1 MKQFYRTKMKE
12 IIAPVDK
19 DLIKSELTVDRFLRS
34 TNKANNEIYI
44 VNAHNSPHTMRE
56 IGRLREIT
64 FRNAGGGTGMEIDI
78 DTFDTMDEPCQQLIV
93 WNPDADEI
101 IGGYRFIL
109 GEHVKIDDN
118 GQPILATAHLFHFS
132 DQFIKDYLPYTLE
145 LGRSFVRIEYQS
157 SQAGAKSLF
166 ALDNLWDGLGA
177 LSIEYPQ
184 IKYYFGKVT
193 MYPSF
198 GTQGR
203 DIILYF
209 LQKHFNDPENLVTPI
224 HPLQMESDIQK
235 LDSLLSMFDIKDNYK
250 ILNQEVRSL
259 GQNIPPLVNAYMN
272 LSSTMKVFGTAV
284 NDEFGDV
291 EETGILVT
299 VTDIY
304 QEKRDRHIE
313 TYITELQSDFKF
325 QRFGIS

>member
-1 MKQFYRTKMKE
+1 MKE

-19 DLIKSELTVDRFLRS
+19 DLIKSELTIDRFLRS

-56 IGRLREIT
+56 IGRLREIA

-78 DTFDTMDEPCQQLIV
+78 DTFDTIDEPCQQLIV

-109 GEHVKIDDN
+109 GEHVQIDEK

-132 DQFIKDYLPYTLE
+132 DQFIKEYLPYTLE

-224 HPLQMESDIQK
+224 HPLKMESDIQK

-299 VTDIY
+299 VADIY

>member
-19 DLIKSELTVDRFLRS
+19 DLIKSELTIDRFLRS

-56 IGRLREIT
+56 IGRLREIA

-109 GEHVKIDDN
+109 GEHVQIDEK

-224 HPLQMESDIQK
+224 HPLKMESDIQK

-299 VTDIY
+299 VADIY

>member
-1 MKQFYRTKMKE
+1 MKE

-19 DLIKSELTVDRFLRS
+19 DLIKSELTIERFLRR

-44 VNAHNSPHTMRE
+44 VNAFNSPHTMCE
-56 IGRLREIT
+56 IGRLREIA

-78 DTFDTMDEPCQQLIV
+78 DTFDTMEEPCQQLIV

-109 GEHVKIDDN
+109 GEHVQIDEN

-198 GTQGR
+198 GNQGR

-224 HPLQMESDIQK
+224 NPLQMESDIQK
-235 LDSLLSMFDIKDNYK
+235 LDALLSMFDIKDNYK

-299 VTDIY
+299 VADIY

-325 QRFGIS
+325 KRFGIS

>member
-132 DQFIKDYLPYTLE
+132 DQFIKEYLPYTLE

-224 HPLQMESDIQK
+224 NPIKMESDIQK

-299 VTDIY
+299 VADIY

>member
-1 MKQFYRTKMKE
+1 MEE

-19 DLIKSELTVDRFLRS
+19 DLIKSELTIERFLRR

-44 VNAHNSPHTMRE
+44 VNAFNSPYTMRE
-56 IGRLREIT
+56 IGRLREIA
-64 FRNAGGGTGMEIDI
+64 FRNAGGGTGLEIDI

-109 GEHVKIDDN
+109 GEHAQLDVN
-118 GQPILATAHLFHFS
+118 GQPVLATAHLFHFS
-132 DQFIKDYLPYTLE
+132 DQFIKAYLPYTLE

-177 LSIEYPQ
+177 LSVKYPQ

-198 GTQGR
+198 GNHGR
-203 DIILYF
+203 DIILHF

-224 HPLQMESDIQK
+224 NSLEIESDIQK
-235 LDSLLSMFDIKDNYK
+235 LDDLLSMFEMKDNYK
-250 ILNQEVRSL
+250 ILNQEVRAL

-272 LSSTMKVFGTAV
+272 LSNTMKVFGTAV

-299 VTDIY
+299 VDDIY
-304 QEKRDRHIE
+304 QDKRDRHIE
-313 TYITELQSDFKF
+313 TYITDLQSDFKF
-325 QRFGIS
+325 KRFGIS

>member
-1 MKQFYRTKMKE
+1 M
-12 IIAPVDK
+12 
-19 DLIKSELTVDRFLRS
+19 
-34 TNKANNEIYI
+34 
-44 VNAHNSPHTMRE
+44 
-56 IGRLREIT
+56 
-64 FRNAGGGTGMEIDI
+64 
-78 DTFDTMDEPCQQLIV
+78 
-93 WNPDADEI
+93 
-101 IGGYRFIL
+101 
-109 GEHVKIDDN
+109 KIDDN

-299 VTDIY
+299 VADIY

-313 TYITELQSDFKF
+313 TYITELQNDFKF
-325 QRFGIS
+325 QCFGIS

>member
-19 DLIKSELTVDRFLRS
+19 DLIKSELTIDRFLRS

-56 IGRLREIT
+56 IGRLREIA

-78 DTFDTMDEPCQQLIV
+78 DTFDTIDEPCQQLIV

-109 GEHVKIDDN
+109 GEHVQIDEK

-132 DQFIKDYLPYTLE
+132 DQFIKEYLPYTLE

-224 HPLQMESDIQK
+224 HPLKMESDIQK

-284 NDEFGDV
+284 ND
-291 EETGILVT
+291 
-299 VTDIY
+299 
-304 QEKRDRHIE
+304 
-313 TYITELQSDFKF
+313 
-325 QRFGIS
+325 